1 MTSFDMWPAGITR
14 VRVSKTINQPCF
26 TFKEKYLWTGKEHV
40 REMVIWLAPKKLAS
54 FSILWG
60 AVWFIAGGPIQSSVL
75 TFHYLRQTR
84 HIIGRME
91 ENYQTNNMN
100 GWQKCKNLFCTLCV
114 YFSPTTY
121 VVVSNSVSPDSLS
134 SNIFH
139 PIEIEIPL
147 IAIQR
152 RHLPREGKKSH
163 VCGKKG

>member
-1 MTSFDMWPAGITR
+1 MELPWKQSTNHVLLLKRNIFEREKNTCAKWLFGWP
-14 VRVSKTINQPCF
+14 
-26 TFKEKYLWTGKEHV
+26 L
-40 REMVIWLAPKKLAS
+40 KKLAS

-147 IAIQR
+147 IATQR